1 MASSNQKMV
10 LCFNEAFPSSYS
22 VLMFFHEKK
31 IEFEAQRI
39 DILEPDGLFEASQV
53 PQLIMKATDS
63 DEVFIGVEPIL
74 KRMDVHL
81 NCNEIFFKDLE
92 NLMEEL
98 SFAVCLAPENMAKNK
113 LCWPFHDEKVRQNF
127 IKYILRN
134 RPEFRQW
141 LEAYDKKCGLKAHEK
156 LLEIV
161 EKALK
166 HAEILLSEENRVGIW
181 IGGIEFSL
189 LDCRFT
195 SLLVGL
201 YQLGLEEMWSQ
212 GEKPNLSMY
221 IQQAFNR

>member
-1 MASSNQKMV
+1 M
-10 LCFNEAFPSSYS
+10 
-22 VLMFFHEKK
+22 
-31 IEFEAQRI
+31 
-39 DILEPDGLFEASQV
+39 
-53 PQLIMKATDS
+53 MKATDS

-74 KRMDVHL
+74 KRMDVHF

-113 LCWPFHDEKVRQNF
+113 LRWPFHDENTRENF

-201 YQLGLEEMWSQ
+201 YQLGLEEMWSE

-221 IQQAFNR
+221 IQQAFNRDSVLRYTKWKENQSKVFHLDQEDEQVKSARYAYYLALGLAGIYVIKKALKWW